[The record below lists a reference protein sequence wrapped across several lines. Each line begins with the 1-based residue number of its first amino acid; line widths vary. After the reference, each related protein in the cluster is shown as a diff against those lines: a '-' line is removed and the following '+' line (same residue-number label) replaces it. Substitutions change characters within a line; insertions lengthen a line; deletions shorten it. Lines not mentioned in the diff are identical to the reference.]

1 MGKWSAFKQSLPA
14 KVEDQTYQDTVNQA
28 KHQILL
34 KAQEEGR
41 DLDLGYIGDLYGRA
55 REEKEKIENEL
66 SGCNL
71 IIAALEQMTLQQFD
85 AQQMDMFR
93 LDDGSSISRKDDVYT
108 ALEDQEKFLAWI
120 DKTGKRS
127 LLSVHYQTMN
137 SLAKQ
142 MLENNEELPPG
153 IKAFFRQGLTFRR
166 ARKS

>member
-14 KVEDQTYQDTVNQA
+14 KVEDQTYQATVNQA
-28 KHQILL
+28 KLKLIL
-34 KAQEEGR
+34 KAEEEGR
-41 DLDLGYIGDLYGRA
+41 DLDLGYIGDLYGKA
-55 REEKEKIENEL
+55 REEKEKIEAEL

-71 IIAALEQMTLQQFD
+71 IITALEQMTLERFD
-85 AQQMDMFR
+85 AQKMDMFR
-93 LDDGSSISRKDDVYT
+93 LDDGSSVSRKDDVYT
-108 ALEDQEKFLAWI
+108 SVEDQEKFLAWI

-153 IKAFFRQGLTFRR
+153 IKAFFKQGLTFRR
-166 ARKS
+166 AKKS